1 MTNTALGPWLIARL
15 LAGMPAPK
23 DLDPQALGEPW
34 ASLLSA
40 IPTDG
45 DGATRM
51 AAFDR
56 LLAGRPDVAEI
67 RRAVLAIDPAQPA
80 PAEQANG
87 FITAGELLQKNIP
100 PLRWTV
106 QELLIRPGLQVL
118 AGHPKVGKSWLA
130 LQLAK
135 SVSMG
140 EPFLGRNVETGP
152 VLYYALEDGE
162 ARLQARLKMAGWTG
176 PENVHF
182 RFDLPALDNGGAACL
197 RTASLAYQ
205 PALVIVD
212 SLAAAKSASIDENEA
227 GAVAS
232 LACELGEISRVA
244 GCSLLL
250 VHHHRKHASGDPG
263 LDLRGSS
270 ALYAALDGLLS
281 LYRERGQAEAKLT
294 ADGRD
299 LEGTELALG
308 WTGSGWCYL
317 GAGEIVDRHKAER
330 RTLESL
336 KALGSEGTAEDIAGQ
351 MGIARQSVLPHLKS
365 LVDAGLAEVV
375 KIKGSEK
382 GGRPKDVYRLLG

>member
-1 MTNTALGPWLIARL
+1 MSTSRQSLSLRRRLVQGAARGWPVAGNGRGGGAMSTTSFGL
-15 LAGMPAPK
+15 WTVARVLAGNPVPA
-23 DLDPQALGEPW
+23 DLDPTTLSEPW
-34 ASLLSA
+34 ASLLPA

-45 DGATRM
+45 DGAKRM
-51 AAFDR
+51 AAFNE
-56 LLAGRPDVAEI
+56 LLAGRQDAAEI
-67 RRAVLAIDPAQPA
+67 RRAVLAIDPAHPA
-80 PAEQANG
+80 PAEQADG
-87 FITAGELLQKNIP
+87 FITAGELLQKDIP

-135 SVSMG
+135 SVSTG
-140 EPFLGRNVETGP
+140 EPFLGRKVETGP

-162 ARLQARLKMAGWTG
+162 ARLQGRLRMAAWTG
-176 PENVHF
+176 HEKVHF
-182 RFDLPALDNGGAACL
+182 SSRLPPLDNGGTACL
-197 RTASLAYQ
+197 RTAALAYE
-205 PALVIVD
+205 PALIIVD

-281 LYRERGQAEAKLT
+281 LYRERGVGEAKLT

-299 LEGTELALG
+299 LEMQELALG

-317 GAGEIVDRHKAER
+317 GAGEIVDQHKAQR
-330 RTLESL
+330 RTLD
-336 KALGSEGTAEDIAGQ
+336 A
-351 MGIARQSVLPHLKS
+351 LKS
-365 LVDAGLAEVV
+365 L
-375 KIKGSEK
+375 
-382 GGRPKDVYRLLG
+382 GG